1 MDLIDLLLGRGKR
14 FERADGLMGWVSRR
28 MISCGCLLAA
38 LVLLGAVLV
47 ITGFVE
53 VSDNTLTVVIVF
65 ITIIVAVASLIRTS
79 LGY

>member
-1 MDLIDLLLGRGKR
+1 MDLIDLFLGRGKR
-14 FERADGLMGWVSRR
+14 FERADGLLGWLSRR

-47 ITGFVE
+47 ITGFVQ
-53 VSDNTLTVVIVF
+53 VSDNALTVVIVF

>member
-14 FERADGLMGWVSRR
+14 FERADGLMGWISRR
-28 MISCGCLLAA
+28 MVSCGCLLAA

-53 VSDNTLTVVIVF
+53 VSDNVLTVVIVF

>member
-14 FERADGLMGWVSRR
+14 FERADGLLGWLSRR

-47 ITGFVE
+47 ITGFVQ
-53 VSDNTLTVVIVF
+53 VSDNVLTVVIVF

>member
-14 FERADGLMGWVSRR
+14 FERADGLMGWISRR

-47 ITGFVE
+47 ITGFVK
-53 VSDNTLTVVIVF
+53 VSEDALTVVIVC
-65 ITIIVAVASLIRTS
+65 ITIIGAVASLIRTS